1 MELQD
6 LAPEMRQRLR
16 EYFHETKHLQ
26 VAMANRK
33 LLAKM
38 SPALAGEVAVTLTL
52 TLTLTPAASYSPR

>member
-33 LLAKM
+33 LLAKI
-38 SPALAGEVAVTLTL
+38 SPALAGQPE
-52 TLTLTPAASYSPR
+52 PQPEPEPQP